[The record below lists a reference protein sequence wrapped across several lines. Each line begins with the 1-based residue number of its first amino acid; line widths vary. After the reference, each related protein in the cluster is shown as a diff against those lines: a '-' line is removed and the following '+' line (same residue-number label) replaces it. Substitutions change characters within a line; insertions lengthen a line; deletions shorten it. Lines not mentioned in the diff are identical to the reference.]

1 MSAVLHMASDQV
13 QVDPG
18 STVAL
23 SLDIR
28 LPANSE
34 TNAES
39 GGQDRFELTVEG
51 LDPSWIAIPEPTFDL
66 KAGETITQRVFF
78 KPPRESESLAG
89 SYPFVVQVRSLNS
102 GEARSQ
108 QGVLVVKPFH
118 HLTADLTPRRAQVT
132 GLGTDEPNFRVA
144 ISNLGNVDEVL
155 HVSAGDNEGALAC
168 EVADE
173 QVMISPGQTIALP
186 LTVRPRRKATLA
198 APRLHTFTFTARSV
212 NQPAVGTS
220 AQGHLEQKAL
230 ISPGVFASIVVFLAL
245 LAGYFF
251 MMPKPPKVVTAQA
264 DPTTLTVGDSVTIS
278 WKAEGA
284 EKVELIVGD
293 QLISQSLDPSSD
305 YSWTA
310 KEPGEYQIQIV
321 PVRGDWKGTA
331 WTETLTVS
339 ELAPTPAPQII
350 TFDIQPRRVKVG
362 ESYQVTY
369 RVNDAVTKLT
379 LSPIGRDLDPR
390 IDGVR
395 LVADLPGQF
404 EYKLTAMNQAGD
416 TVSETIRVEFYEASD
431 ANIVAFRA
439 NQTEVDPGT
448 EVTLEWTV
456 TGAVRIELSK
466 GAETQTLNAASGSAT
481 FVIDKDTT
489 FRLTAYDERGLKTT
503 QEITVKVKVQS
514 PPENVPPINDPPA
527 DPPTTTGGTGT
538 GGTTGGRT
546 TTGTGGRSNDGQ
558 R

>member
-1 MSAVLHMASDQV
+1 MSAALHMASDQV

-23 SLDIR
+23 SLDVSM
-28 LPANSE
+28 PVNGE
-34 TNAES
+34 TSAES
-39 GGQDRFELTVEG
+39 GGHDRFELTVEG
-51 LDPSWIAIPEPTFDL
+51 LDPAWIAIPEPTFDL
-66 KAGETITQRVFF
+66 RTGETTTQRVFF
-78 KPPRESESLAG
+78 KPPRESESVSG

-102 GEARSQ
+102 GESRSQ
-108 QGVLVVKPFH
+108 QGVLVIKPFH

-168 EVADE
+168 EFSDE

-186 LTVRPRRKATLA
+186 MTVRPKRKATLA
-198 APRLHTFTFTARSV
+198 ATRLHTFTFTARSV
-212 NQPAVGTS
+212 NQPAVGAS

-230 ISPGVFASIVVFLAL
+230 ISPGIFASILVILAL
-245 LAGYFF
+245 LAGFF
-251 MMPKPPKVVTAQA
+251 LMMPKPPKVVTAQA
-264 DPTTLTVGDSVTIS
+264 NPTTVTVGESVTIS
-278 WKAEGA
+278 WRADGA
-284 EKVELIVGD
+284 EKVELIVGET
-293 QLISQSLDPSSD
+293 LVSQSLDPSSS
-305 YSWTA
+305 YLWSA
-310 KEPGEYQIQIV
+310 KEPGEYQIQVV
-321 PVRGDWKGTA
+321 PVRGDWKGQA

-339 ELAPTPAPQII
+339 ELAPTPAPQIV

-390 IDGVR
+390 TDGVR

-416 TVSETIRVEFYEASD
+416 TVSETIRLEFYEASN
-431 ANIVAFRA
+431 ANIVAFRTNA
-439 NQTEVDPGT
+439 KEVDPGT
-448 EVTLEWTV
+448 EITLEWTV
-456 TGAVRIELSK
+456 TGAARIELSN
-466 GAETQTLNAASGSAT
+466 GAETQTLNAATGSAT

-489 FRLTAYDERGLKTT
+489 FRLTAYDDRGLKST
-503 QEITVKVKVQS
+503 QEVTVKLKVET
-514 PPENVPPINDPPA
+514 PPDNVPPINDPPT

-538 GGTTGGRT
+538 GGGTGGRT
-546 TTGTGGRSNDGQ
+546 TAGTGGRGNDGQ